1 MDIDS
6 DVSTAYC
13 SSSKISSTAARFVT
27 GVKTFEHITLALVE
41 LHWLPVPYRIVF
53 KLLLVVYKVING
65 LCSALLN
72 IWRIFC
78 TMRNRQGTYVQTR
91 VTYLCS
97 QSQELRLVKTGPFAV
112 CALRIWNSLPLNIR
126 HSSSDS
132 SFQKNLK
139 TFFLNILLRV
149 IL

>member
-65 LCSALLN
+65 LCSALL
-72 IWRIFC
+72 
-78 TMRNRQGTYVQTR
+78 
-91 VTYLCS
+91 CS
-97 QSQELRLVKTGPFAV
+97 TSGRSFAPSEIVKEP
-112 CALRIWNSLPLNIR
+112 
-126 HSSSDS
+126 
-132 SFQKNLK
+132 
-139 TFFLNILLRV
+139 TFKLA
-149 IL
+149 